1 MCAEAAGQ
9 LREPQGGGLSAS
21 CLTLH
26 ARMRIYMDVYLAYME
41 ELTKKPTMK
50 LRLRFMLQDVVELR
64 ERGWRPR
71 RRTMLY

>member
-1 MCAEAAGQ
+1 M
-9 LREPQGGGLSAS
+9 
-21 CLTLH
+21 TLH